1 MGDEELELNPSN
13 KAERKALWL
22 VLAINMFQVV
32 MAGTVGFL
40 AESSGLVGAA
50 LDNLSDSAV
59 YIVSIYAIGK
69 GVVAKARAAT
79 LSGILL
85 IIMGL
90 LLLFEVVR
98 RFFTET
104 DPIGWAM
111 IITAIVNAASNV
123 IAMRLLKP
131 QQEKGVHI
139 EASMEFTSNDML
151 VNLGIVLSGVAVM
164 LLGSPIPDLLT
175 GFILAG
181 IVLTGG
187 VKILRKAKKARKMG
201 EIEKEEEHTG
211 K

>member
-1 MGDEELELNPSN
+1 MSDEELELNPSN
-13 KAERKALWL
+13 KTERKVLWL
-22 VLAINMFQVV
+22 VLAINMFQVI

-69 GVVAKARAAT
+69 GVVAKARAAS

-98 RFFTET
+98 RFITEA

-131 QQEKGVHI
+131 QQGKGVHI

-151 VNLGIVLSGVAVM
+151 VNLGIVLSGVGVM
-164 LLGSPIPDLLT
+164 IFNSPIPDLLI
-175 GFILAG
+175 GLILVVV
-181 IVLTGG
+181 VLRGG
-187 VKILRKAKKARKMG
+187 VKILKKAKIAREKG
-201 EIEKEEEHTG
+201 EIEKEEHTG